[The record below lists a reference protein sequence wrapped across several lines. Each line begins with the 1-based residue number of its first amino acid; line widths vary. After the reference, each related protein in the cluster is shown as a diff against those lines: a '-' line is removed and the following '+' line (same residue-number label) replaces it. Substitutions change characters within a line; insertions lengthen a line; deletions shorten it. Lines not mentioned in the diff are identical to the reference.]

1 MSALQEALG
10 RLREG
15 AEAEYY
21 DTEADPRDRASYYA
35 AVPTGL
41 DPAQLF
47 QQLSRL
53 LSDTHRTTPEYRP
66 HVEVYPWVDLQPDR
80 MLRSIYTD
88 EVYDPEVLIRE
99 DAATESRREESA
111 RLMATEGLASS
122 DVEAEL
128 ERTLPYNCEH
138 VYCQSWFDHA
148 EPMRGDIHH
157 LFACESKCN
166 SFRGN
171 FPYDDFPD
179 YPEVVRDPC
188 GRRERSGFEPAHGKS
203 KAARAALYFLIR
215 YPEVTAAAPRYD
227 ADHVRMLVAWHAA
240 SGPDEHEHHR
250 NAAIFARQGN
260 RNPLIDFPDWAERID
275 FAARPG

>member
-1 MSALQEALG
+1 MSSLEEALAQLWAG
-10 RLREG
+10 EQAVYYD
-15 AEAEYY
+15 AEA
-21 DTEADPRDRASYYA
+21 DDRDRASYYA
-35 AVPTGL
+35 DVSNGL

-47 QQLSRL
+47 QALSRL
-53 LSDTHRTTPEYRP
+53 VSDTHRRQPEYRP

-80 MLRSIYTD
+80 TLRSIYTD
-88 EVYDPEVLIRE
+88 EVYDPETLIRE
-99 DAATESRREESA
+99 DAETEERRRDERA
-111 RLMATEGLASS
+111 RLITEGLTLR
-122 DVEAEL
+122 DLEAEL
-128 ERTLPYNCEH
+128 ETTLPYNCEH

-148 EPMRGDIHH
+148 EPMRGDVHH

-188 GRRERSGFEPAHGKS
+188 GRRERSGFEPAHGKA

-215 YPEVTAAAPRYD
+215 YPEVSAASPRYD
-227 ADHVRMLVAWHAA
+227 AEHVTMLQGWHAA
-240 SGPDEHEHHR
+240 SGPEEHERHR

-260 RNPLIDFPDWAERID
+260 RNPLIDFPEWSERID
-275 FAARPG
+275 FGARPG